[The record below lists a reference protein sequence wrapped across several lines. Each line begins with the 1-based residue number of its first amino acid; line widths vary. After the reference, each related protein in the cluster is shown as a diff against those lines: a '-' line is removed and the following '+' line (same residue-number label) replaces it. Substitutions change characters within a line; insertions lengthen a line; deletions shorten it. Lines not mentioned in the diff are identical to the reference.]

1 MGRYVFTPK
10 IFKYLDLQEKG
21 AGGEIQLTDAIQ
33 KLNQSERVYAYNFD
47 GTRYDVGERLG
58 YILTTLEFALQSE
71 DLRYPVMDAMAEY
84 LSKAGQTL
92 NS

>member
-1 MGRYVFTPK
+1 M
-10 IFKYLDLQEKG
+10 
-21 AGGEIQLTDAIQ
+21 TDAIQ

-71 DLRYPVMDAMAEY
+71 DLRYPVMDAMSEW
-84 LSKAGQTL
+84 LNKMGQTSL
-92 NS
+92 SS